1 MKLSDEELGVIS
13 TALNTLRKRRISR
26 DRSLPAQVSG

>member
-1 MKLSDEELGVIS
+1 MKLGAEELGMIT
-13 TALNTLRKRRISR
+13 TALNTLRKRRISH